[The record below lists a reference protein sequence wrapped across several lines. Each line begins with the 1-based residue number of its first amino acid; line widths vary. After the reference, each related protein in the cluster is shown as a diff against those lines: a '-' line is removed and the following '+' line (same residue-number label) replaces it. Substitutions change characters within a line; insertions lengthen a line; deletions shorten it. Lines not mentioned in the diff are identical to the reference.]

1 MRKRTMDIS
10 EPEINFDN
18 LKAMFWEANRAFL
31 ENHASLLK
39 RELSERCLC
48 GALMY
53 ELNKQ
58 LEKKDLKNYHA
69 DIEFNRV
76 IKKAT
81 NKVKQLPDEKG
92 TPKHIFPDII
102 VHNRSEENLL
112 ALEMKKS
119 TARGYAKEIDKNR
132 LSLLTSLYPYKY
144 KLGIYYEIN
153 HKKSQIVVE
162 FYQTGRRISTDSR
175 VIEYKITEEGGLDF
189 IKVKSD
195 I

>member
-1 MRKRTMDIS
+1 MEIS

-175 VIEYKITEEGGLDF
+175 VIEYKITEEGGLEF